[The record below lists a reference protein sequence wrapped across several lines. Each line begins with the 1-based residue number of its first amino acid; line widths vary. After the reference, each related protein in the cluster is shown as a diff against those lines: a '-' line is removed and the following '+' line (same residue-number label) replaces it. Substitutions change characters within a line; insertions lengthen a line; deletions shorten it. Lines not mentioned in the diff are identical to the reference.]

1 MLRPNPPNV
10 SQQQPVFV
18 AAGSPVAPPELVWAP
33 APENLRLLKGELL
46 VFSASLDL
54 SDSRLADLTL
64 LLSEDER
71 ARAARLRF
79 DKDRRR
85 FIAGRGL
92 LRELLAWLL
101 RVEAGL
107 LAFGHTARG
116 KPVLA
121 APASGHALHFNV
133 AHADSL
139 VVYAVAWDQ
148 EVGIDIERLRPI
160 MGAEAIAERFFSQ
173 REFAQ
178 WRSVSSRLQMEA
190 FFNCW
195 TRKEACL
202 KATGDGISESLDQVE
217 VSLIPGQPVRLLNMP
232 CDTRALRRWLLRSLS
247 LGPTCL
253 GAVAAPQGSHLTVN
267 CWKWN
272 R

>member
-1 MLRPNPPNV
+1 M
-10 SQQQPVFV
+10 
-18 AAGSPVAPPELVWAP
+18 AP
-33 APENLRLLKGELL
+33 APLATPSEIVWAAAPEKLELAQGELL
-46 VFSASLDL
+46 VVSASLEL
-54 SDSRLADLTL
+54 SDSHLADLTL

-85 FIAGRGL
+85 FIASRGR
-92 LRELLAWLL
+92 LRELLGQLL
-101 RVEAGL
+101 RVEANL
-107 LAFGHTARG
+107 LAFGYTPRG

-121 APASGHALHFNV
+121 APASGHSLHFNL
-133 AHADSL
+133 AHAESL
-139 VVYAVAWDQ
+139 AVYAVAWDH
-148 EVGIDIERLRPI
+148 EVGIDIERVRPI
-160 MGAEAIAERFFSQ
+160 MGAEAIAGRFFSE

-178 WRSVSSRLQMEA
+178 WRSVASGQQMEA

-217 VSLIPGQPVRLLNMP
+217 VSLIPGQPVQLLNMP
-232 CDTRALRRWLLRSLS
+232 CRPRAVTRWLLQSLS
-247 LGPTCL
+247 LGAAYL
-253 GAVAAPQGSHLTVN
+253 GAVAAPQGSHLEVN
-267 CWKWN
+267 CWQWS

>member
-1 MLRPNPPNV
+1 VNEAPA
-10 SQQQPVFV
+10 PVFMTT
-18 AAGSPVAPPELVWAP
+18 APPAVPSELVWAP
-33 APENLRLLKGELL
+33 APENLKLGKGELL
-46 VFSASLDL
+46 VFSASLEL
-54 SDSRLADLTL
+54 NDSRLAELAL
-64 LLSEDER
+64 SLSEDER
-71 ARAARLRF
+71 ARAVRLRF
-79 DKDRRR
+79 DRDRRR

-92 LRELLAWLL
+92 LRELLGWLL
-101 RVEAGL
+101 RVEASQ
-107 LAFGHTARG
+107 LAFGYTARG

-139 VVYAVAWDQ
+139 ALYAVAWEH

-160 MGAEAIAERFFSQ
+160 MGADAIAERFFSD

-178 WRSVSSRLQMEA
+178 WRSVSSRQQIEA

-217 VSLIPGQPVRLLNMP
+217 VSLIPGQPVRLLRIP
-232 CDTRALRRWLLRSLS
+232 CDPRAATRWLLRSLS
-247 LGPTCL
+247 LGGYL
-253 GAVAAPQGSHLTVN
+253 GAVAAPQGSDLKVS
-267 CWKWN
+267 CWRWG